1 MSGEKFEVRTPYG
14 SNHRTEGFD
23 VRTAIEPTPAA
34 GSIKAL
40 AQRVLTRGST
50 SNSAS
55 NLDRTDQFEGHRTE
69 GGPVRTEVRTTDAS
83 SIAQGCSDRT
93 DRTSN
98 YTHFGR
104 GYVHPDGRIDSG
116 TPEPTPRP
124 VAGWPADL
132 NDMLRRVATAFEWS
146 QQDVTDFRQWA
157 RRSPEGLADARVF
170 LQAEVAKLPKPGMAE
185 RRREV
190 LDLLAADPD
199 LRVAWTCDDSA
210 GNDPVRLVVAVRGAG
225 CCEMGIPRA
234 KFDPLALPML
244 IAKLADAQEAAP

>member
-1 MSGEKFEVRTPYG
+1 MSGKKFEVRTPYR

-55 NLDRTDQFEGHRTE
+55 NHDRTDQFEGHRTE
-69 GGPVRTEVRTTDAS
+69 GGQVRTTDAS
-83 SIAQGCSDRT
+83 SMAQGCSDRT

-104 GYVHPDGRIDSG
+104 GYVHPDGRIETG
-116 TPEPTPRP
+116 TPEPMPRP
-124 VAGWPADL
+124 VAGWPADMTQL
-132 NDMLRRVATAFEWS
+132 LRRVSAYYEWTNA
-146 QQDVTDFRQWA
+146 DRRDFVQWA

-170 LQAEVAKLPKPGMAE
+170 LQAEVAKLPKPSLSE
-185 RRREV
+185 R
-190 LDLLAADPD
+190 A
-199 LRVAWTCDDSA
+199 
-210 GNDPVRLVVAVRGAG
+210 
-225 CCEMGIPRA
+225 
-234 KFDPLALPML
+234 
-244 IAKLADAQEAAP
+244 